1 MRGLIIT
8 LLTFLI
14 LGACSNEESYTSS
27 SKEESLNKKIIML
40 ESEVERYRDQ
50 FYTVYG
56 NIVESCTTYEEDIS
70 TLGPYTLIQTT
81 SDQDWDCINQLSG
94 YETFTG
100 EGFLKDGVTDVIV
113 NSPTKQVFRS
123 VRETKVQDI
132 GEFYLL
138 SSYTGGAWCCTVD
151 VFLSK
156 EAPYEAVFT
165 EQSYGDSSVVWKD
178 FDNDGQKEIEVIET
192 NFIHW
197 RASTAGSALPAVYL
211 EYNFGSFRLD
221 KELTYVKALEKIQN
235 TDPERFIFHERENDL
250 SEGLSGW
257 QGHYIP
263 SSLTEVIAPL
273 IMAGRE
279 DEARRFLDEKWPD
292 HLTDKE
298 LFLRLLK
305 EQVEQSQY
313 WKSKKSKEG

>member
-1 MRGLIIT
+1 MRSLIIT
-8 LLTFLI
+8 LLTFFI
-14 LGACSNEESYTSS
+14 LGACSNEESITSS
-27 SKEESLNKKIIML
+27 SNEESLNKKIIML

-70 TLGPYTLIQTT
+70 TLGPYTLIQTS

-100 EGFLKDGVTDVIV
+100 EGFLKYGVTDVIV

-132 GEFYLL
+132 EEFYLL
-138 SSYTGGAWCCTVD
+138 SYFTGGAWCCTVD
-151 VFLSK
+151 IFLSK
-156 EAPYEAVFT
+156 EVPYEAVFT
-165 EQSYGDSSVVWKD
+165 QQSYGDSSVVWKD
-178 FDNDGQKEIEVIET
+178 FDDDGQKEIEVIDM

-197 RASTAGSALPAVYL
+197 RASTAGSALPAIYL
-211 EYNFGSFRLD
+211 EYYYDSFRLD
-221 KELTYVKALEKIQN
+221 KELTYIKALEKMKN
-235 TDPERFIFHERENDL
+235 TDPERFIFYERVNDL
-250 SEGLSGW
+250 SQGLSGW
-257 QGHYIP
+257 QGYDIP

-279 DEARRFLDEKWPD
+279 DEARKFLDEKWPN

-298 LFLRLLK
+298 LFLSLLK
-305 EQVEQSQY
+305 EQIKQSKY
-313 WKSKKSKEG
+313 W

>member
-8 LLTFLI
+8 LLTFFI

-27 SKEESLNKKIIML
+27 SNEESLNKKIIML

-70 TLGPYTLIQTT
+70 TLGPYKLIQTT

-100 EGFLKDGVTDVIV
+100 EGFLTYGVTDVIV

-132 GEFYLL
+132 EEFYLL
-138 SSYTGGAWCCTVD
+138 SYFTGGAWCCTVD

-165 EQSYGDSSVVWKD
+165 QQSYGDSSVVWKD
-178 FDNDGQKEIEVIET
+178 FDDDGEKEIEVIDM

-197 RASTAGSALPAVYL
+197 RASTAGSALPALYL
-211 EYNFGSFRLD
+211 EYYYNSFRLD
-221 KELTYVKALEKIQN
+221 KELTYIKALEKMKISCN
-235 TDPERFIFHERENDL
+235 GSTGN
-250 SEGLSGW
+250 S
-257 QGHYIP
+257 
-263 SSLTEVIAPL
+263 
-273 IMAGRE
+273 
-279 DEARRFLDEKWPD
+279 
-292 HLTDKE
+292 
-298 LFLRLLK
+298 
-305 EQVEQSQY
+305 
-313 WKSKKSKEG
+313 

>member
-1 MRGLIIT
+1 MRDLIIT

-27 SKEESLNKKIIML
+27 NNEESLNKKIIML

-50 FYTVYG
+50 FYKVYG

-132 GEFYLL
+132 EEFYLL
-138 SSYTGGAWCCTVD
+138 SYFTGGAWCCTVD

-156 EAPYEAVFT
+156 EPPYEAVFT

-178 FDNDGQKEIEVIET
+178 FDDDGEKEIEVIDT

-197 RASTAGSALPAVYL
+197 RASTAGSALPAIYL
-211 EYNFGSFRLD
+211 EYYYDSFRLS
-221 KELTYVKALEKIQN
+221 KELTYIKALEKMQN
-235 TDPERFIFHERENDL
+235 TDPERFIFHERVNDL

-257 QGHYIP
+257 QGHDIP
-263 SSLTEVIAPL
+263 SSLIEVIAPL
-273 IMAGRE
+273 IMARRE
-279 DEARRFLDEKWPD
+279 DEARKFLNEKWPD

-298 LFLRLLK
+298 LFLSLLK

-313 WKSKKSKEG
+313 W

>member
-27 SKEESLNKKIIML
+27 SNEESLNKKIIML

-70 TLGPYTLIQTT
+70 PLGPYTLIQTT

-100 EGFLKDGVTDVIV
+100 EGFLKYGVTDVIV

-132 GEFYLL
+132 EEFYLL
-138 SSYTGGAWCCTVD
+138 SYFTGGAWCCTVD
-151 VFLSK
+151 IFLSK
-156 EAPYEAVFT
+156 EVPYEAVFT
-165 EQSYGDSSVVWKD
+165 QQSYGDSSVVWKD
-178 FDNDGQKEIEVIET
+178 FDDDGQKEIEVIDM

-197 RASTAGSALPAVYL
+197 RASTAGSALPAIYL
-211 EYNFGSFRLD
+211 EYYYNSFRLD
-221 KELTYVKALEKIQN
+221 KELTYIKALEKMKN
-235 TDPERFIFHERENDL
+235 TDPERFIFYERVNDL
-250 SEGLSGW
+250 SQGLSGW
-257 QGHYIP
+257 QGYDIP

-279 DEARRFLDEKWPD
+279 DEARKFLDEKWPN

-298 LFLRLLK
+298 LFLSLLK
-305 EQVEQSQY
+305 EQVKQSKY
-313 WKSKKSKEG
+313 W

>member
-8 LLTFLI
+8 LLTFFI
-14 LGACSNEESYTSS
+14 LGACSNEESFTSS
-27 SKEESLNKKIIML
+27 SNEESLNKKIIML

-70 TLGPYTLIQTT
+70 TLGPYTLIQNT

-100 EGFLKDGVTDVIV
+100 EGFLKYGVTDVIV

-132 GEFYLL
+132 EEFYLL
-138 SSYTGGAWCCTVD
+138 SYFTGGAWCCTVD
-151 VFLSK
+151 IFLSK
-156 EAPYEAVFT
+156 EVPYEAVFT
-165 EQSYGDSSVVWKD
+165 QQSYGDSSVVWKD
-178 FDNDGQKEIEVIET
+178 FDDDGQKEIEVIDM

-197 RASTAGSALPAVYL
+197 RASTAGSALPAIYL
-211 EYNFGSFRLD
+211 EYYFDSFKLD
-221 KELTYVKALEKIQN
+221 KELTYIKALEKMKN
-235 TDPERFIFHERENDL
+235 TDPERFIFYERVNDL
-250 SEGLSGW
+250 SQGLSGW
-257 QGHYIP
+257 QGYDIP

-279 DEARRFLDEKWPD
+279 DEARKFLDEKWPN

-298 LFLRLLK
+298 LFLSLLK
-305 EQVEQSQY
+305 EQVKQSKY
-313 WKSKKSKEG
+313 W